1 MSAELLNEVTQ
12 VMNDADTLYTPED
25 IQQALDRMAAGITR
39 DLAKANPIVFSVMN
53 GALVLTGQMVTRLNF
68 PLELSYLHATR
79 YRNQTT
85 GSDLDWRA
93 FPAQDVTDRSVVILE
108 DIYDEGG
115 TLAAIV
121 DHCYEAGAQDVRI
134 AVLVNKE
141 HNRKVRPDMTIHY
154 EGLTCVDRYIF
165 GFGMDYK
172 GYWRNAPGI
181 YAVKGL

>member
-1 MSAELLNEVTQ
+1 MSELLNEVTQ
-12 VMNDADTLYTPED
+12 VMQEADPLYSSED
-25 IQQALDRMAAGITR
+25 IQHAMDNMAEGITR
-39 DLAKANPIVFSVMN
+39 DLSDANPIVFAVMN
-53 GALVLTGQMVTRLNF
+53 GALVLTGQLVTRLNF

-93 FPAQDVTDRSVVILE
+93 FPAQDVSNRSVLILE

-121 DHCYEAGAQDVRI
+121 DHCYEAGAKEVRI
-134 AVLVNKE
+134 AVLVNKD
-141 HNRKVRPDMTIHY
+141 HDRKVRPEMTVHY
-154 EGLTCVDRYIF
+154 EGMKCVDRYIF

>member
-1 MSAELLNEVTQ
+1 MSVLLTDVEQ
-12 VMNDADTLYTPED
+12 VMKEADTLYSPAE
-25 IQQALDRMAAGITR
+25 INQAMDRMAEGIIR
-39 DLAKANPIVFSVMN
+39 DMADTNPVVFSVMN
-53 GALVLTGQMVTRLNF
+53 GALVLTGQLVTRLNF
-68 PLELSYLHATR
+68 PLEISYLHATR
-79 YRNQTT
+79 YRGETT

-93 FPAQDVTDRSVVILE
+93 FPAQDVSDRSVLIVD

-121 DHCYEAGAQDVRI
+121 DHCYEAGARDVRI
-134 AVLVNKE
+134 AVLVNKD
-141 HNRKVRPDMTIHY
+141 HDRKVRPEMTVHY
-154 EGLTCVDRYIF
+154 EGLKCVDRYIF

>member
-1 MSAELLNEVTQ
+1 MSELPSEVQQ
-12 VMNDADTLYTPED
+12 VMDEADMLYTPAQID
-25 IQQALDRMAAGITR
+25 QAMDTMAEGISR
-39 DLAKANPIVFSVMN
+39 DLSDANPVVFSVMN
-53 GALVLTGQMVTRLNF
+53 GALVLTGQLVTRLNF

-79 YRNQTT
+79 YRGATT

-93 FPAQDVTDRSVVILE
+93 FPAQDVQDRSVLIVD

-121 DHCYEAGAQDVRI
+121 DHCYEAGAKEVRI

-141 HNRKVRPDMTIHY
+141 HDRKVRPDMRIHY
-154 EGLTCVDRYIF
+154 EGLKCVDRYIF

>member
-1 MSAELLNEVTQ
+1 MSELLSEVQ
-12 VMNDADTLYTPED
+12 KVMDQADLLYTPEQ
-25 IQQALDRMAAGITR
+25 INQAMDTMAEGIAR
-39 DLAKANPIVFSVMN
+39 DLAGTNPVVFSVMN
-53 GALVLTGQMVTRLNF
+53 GALVLTGQLVTRLNF

-79 YRNQTT
+79 YRGATT

-93 FPAQDVTDRSVVILE
+93 FPAQDVSGRNVLIVD

-121 DHCYEAGAQDVRI
+121 DHCLEAGAREVRI
-134 AVLVNKE
+134 AVLVNKD
-141 HNRKVRPDMTIHY
+141 HDRKVRPDMTIHY
-154 EGLTCVDRYIF
+154 EGLRCVDRYIF